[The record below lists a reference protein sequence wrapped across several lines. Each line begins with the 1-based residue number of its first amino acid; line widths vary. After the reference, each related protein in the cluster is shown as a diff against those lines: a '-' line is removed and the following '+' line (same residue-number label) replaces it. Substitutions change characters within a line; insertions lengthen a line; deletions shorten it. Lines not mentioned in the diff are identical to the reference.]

1 MQPGS
6 NKAVNPILGLSQ
18 AGEKTAEEGR
28 MEAHRGA
35 VENSPRAGA
44 ENKITV
50 KLLVLLALSG
60 RKHAGARRPLP

>member
-35 VENSPRAGA
+35 VQNSPRAGA
-44 ENKITV
+44 ENRTAV
-50 KLLVLLALSG
+50 KLLVILALVR
-60 RKHAGARRPLP
+60 RKQAGARRPLP